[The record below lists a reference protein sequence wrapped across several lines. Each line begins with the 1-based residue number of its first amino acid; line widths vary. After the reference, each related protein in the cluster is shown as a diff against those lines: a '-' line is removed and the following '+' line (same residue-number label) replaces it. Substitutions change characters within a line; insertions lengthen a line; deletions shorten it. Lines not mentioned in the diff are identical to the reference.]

1 MKKIKRKHILISIA
15 ILFIIFVAQNRYFN
29 NETNPNFLLASA
41 NQNDIEEILIM
52 ESQKCKHCII
62 PKQWFSKGGWLNP
75 SVAGMLDGAYEAG
88 VSIKEL
94 AKFLYKYST
103 NADFRKQTNKQVD
116 EIWNQ
121 RDLIYK
127 IFAKEIKKLC
137 LDLGGNSGSIKAE
150 YLMGK
155 LIFAAGGIIAGT
167 GKGTEAIK
175 LSKHIAKIL
184 RKLKLAQ
191 KLDKI
196 KINCPPCLLLY
207 KKTGKLRKNLLSK
220 TNLPSTKALLNSKW
234 KESGKTWK
242 VFIKDYEAHHI
253 IPKSLLEHSL
263 GLRFY
268 YNNGGKFKFNSSQ
281 NGLFIKRVRTNIV
294 NGTHANHPNYN
305 QMMLQ
310 KIDNIYA
317 KIELTDI
324 PTPLKIKKFE
334 KNLIK
339 LIDDTKQV
347 LIKKS
352 IHNNIKLNNIFK

>member
-94 AKFLYKYST
+94 ASFLYKYST
-103 NADFRKQTNKQVD
+103 DADFRKQTNKQVG

-220 TNLPSTKALLNSKW
+220 TNLPTTKALLNSEW
-234 KESGKTWK
+234 KKSRKTWN

-253 IPKSLLEHSL
+253 IPKSLLEKSEAL
-263 GLRFY
+263 QFY
-268 YNNGGKFKFNSSQ
+268 FNNGGKLKFNSIENGIMLKKVSKGGIHARHDNYSQ
-281 NGLFIKRVRTNIV
+281 YIFREINAIN
-294 NGTHANHPNYN
+294 N
-305 QMMLQ
+305 
-310 KIDNIYA
+310 
-317 KIELTDI
+317 KIEI
-324 PTPLKIKKFE
+324 SNYSKIIKIKMYNKE
-334 KNLIK
+334 IELLISKTKSKIINTCIKNNK
-339 LIDDTKQV
+339 
-347 LIKKS
+347 
-352 IHNNIKLNNIFK
+352 KLNKIFK